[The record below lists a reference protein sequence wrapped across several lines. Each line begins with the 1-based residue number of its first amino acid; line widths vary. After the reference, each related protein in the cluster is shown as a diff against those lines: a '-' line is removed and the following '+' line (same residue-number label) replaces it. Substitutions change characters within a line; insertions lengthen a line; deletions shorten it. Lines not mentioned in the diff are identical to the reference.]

1 MKNTLMLLLISFAV
15 TGCVSQSKHDSETVI
30 YVDLKQME
38 KVDIQSNK
46 SQQIYLTNGGKFT
59 LIDDIKKILFTE
71 YQYIIECRN
80 CVLAFDSKTGV
91 LETSFSGQ
99 GRARGEFTKLWDIW
113 LEKDMLYLYDIDSKK
128 ILRYDLK
135 GNLLDIHAVAA
146 KAEDIPFQAL
156 AELGKNYY
164 IGKRMYSGME
174 DVELNLYDRNFKFV
188 KEVGSLKIESGIW
201 LGYPFFVYKPDEV
214 LYYRYLYNDIY
225 SIDEQQNLRVKY
237 YVDFG
242 ENNVPLNPDLKDEY
256 DRIDFVNNSSK
267 KYATFVSNIYESEEY
282 FCFRFIC
289 DEGKCLGVYDKL
301 KGNTYSF
308 VFTSP
313 ASVVDIYTSDNKAV
327 IVSQDMEK
335 TYLTTIKIEDLVK
348 K

>member
-1 MKNTLMLLLISFAV
+1 
-15 TGCVSQSKHDSETVI
+15 
-30 YVDLKQME
+30 
-38 KVDIQSNK
+38 
-46 SQQIYLTNGGKFT
+46 
-59 LIDDIKKILFTE
+59 
-71 YQYIIECRN
+71 
-80 CVLAFDSKTGV
+80 
-91 LETSFSGQ
+91 
-99 GRARGEFTKLWDIW
+99 
-113 LEKDMLYLYDIDSKK
+113 MLYLYDIDNKK
-128 ILRYDLK
+128 ILRYDLA
-135 GNLLDIHAVAA
+135 GNFLDMFPVANN
-146 KAEDIPFQAL
+146 AEDTPFQAL

-225 SIDEQQNLRVKY
+225 SIDEQQNVRVKY

-282 FCFRFIC
+282 FCFRFAF
-289 DEGKCLGVYDKL
+289 DGKKCLGIYDKL
-301 KGNTYSF
+301 NKVTFSFSF
-308 VFTSP
+308 VSFS
-313 ASVVDIYTSDNKAV
+313 SSIVDVYLFDEKAV
-327 IVSQDMEK
+327 IVTQDMDK
-335 TYLTTIKIEDLVK
+335 TCLAEIKIEDLIK